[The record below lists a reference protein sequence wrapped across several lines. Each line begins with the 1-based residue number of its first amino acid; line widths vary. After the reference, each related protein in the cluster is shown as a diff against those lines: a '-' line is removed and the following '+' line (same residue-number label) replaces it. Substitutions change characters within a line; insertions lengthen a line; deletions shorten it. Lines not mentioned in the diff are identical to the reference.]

1 MSAST
6 CGLSA
11 FAAIFG
17 LPELFG
23 LRRATRLS
31 SPNVPRRS
39 RLYGTYRLCVVSRLD
54 PIDQIRHIHVVSN
67 LDRYERLALEL
78 AEFTDLGPA
87 EGIAARISGFRG
99 LIAVGKTRS
108 LAKRELAS
116 ALHEWISLALARGYG
131 LPRVAKDREESL
143 IER

>member
-1 MSAST
+1 
-6 CGLSA
+6 
-11 FAAIFG
+11 
-17 LPELFG
+17 
-23 LRRATRLS
+23 
-31 SPNVPRRS
+31 
-39 RLYGTYRLCVVSRLD
+39 
-54 PIDQIRHIHVVSN
+54 VSN

-87 EGIAARISGFRG
+87 EGIAARVPGFRG

>member
-1 MSAST
+1 VA
-6 CGLSA
+6 
-11 FAAIFG
+11 
-17 LPELFG
+17 
-23 LRRATRLS
+23 
-31 SPNVPRRS
+31 S
-39 RLYGTYRLCVVSRLD
+39 RLYGTYRLCAASRLD
-54 PIDQIRHIHVVSN
+54 PIDQIRHIQAVSN

-87 EGIAARISGFRG
+87 EGIAARVPGFRG

>member
-1 MSAST
+1 
-6 CGLSA
+6 
-11 FAAIFG
+11 
-17 LPELFG
+17 
-23 LRRATRLS
+23 
-31 SPNVPRRS
+31 
-39 RLYGTYRLCVVSRLD
+39 
-54 PIDQIRHIHVVSN
+54 VSN

-116 ALHEWISLALARGYG
+116 ALHKWISLALARGYG

>member
-1 MSAST
+1 
-6 CGLSA
+6 
-11 FAAIFG
+11 
-17 LPELFG
+17 
-23 LRRATRLS
+23 
-31 SPNVPRRS
+31 
-39 RLYGTYRLCVVSRLD
+39 
-54 PIDQIRHIHVVSN
+54 VSN

-87 EGIAARISGFRG
+87 EGIAARIPQFRG